1 MDYKSIGLCPREFE
15 SLRCRFF
22 AISMLTLY
30 RFCDLAKHVSVL
42 DVNVGERVICDVKV
56 KTNIVL
62 LEAGLEPAI
71 SSLGGRRLIH

>member
-1 MDYKSIGLCPREFE
+1 
-15 SLRCRFF
+15 
-22 AISMLTLY
+22 MLTLY